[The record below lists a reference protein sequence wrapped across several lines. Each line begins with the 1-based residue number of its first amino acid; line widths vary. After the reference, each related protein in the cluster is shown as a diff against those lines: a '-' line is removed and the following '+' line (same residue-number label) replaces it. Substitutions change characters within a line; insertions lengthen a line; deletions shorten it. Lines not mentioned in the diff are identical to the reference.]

1 MEIGAQGS
9 IVVKVC
15 NDPSIN
21 MIRLTPDVTEAIF
34 NGTESSSSRGQARSA
49 HSTRIGLPS
58 ARKVMNAVGG
68 SIELY
73 QDEVN
78 TVTCR
83 IEFPT
88 TILPQSES
96 SIAIESRSNT
106 SKERATET
114 MVPESVAVKSGT
126 NTHAIHA
133 ATEQPSPRLIRS
145 CVVVEDDP
153 FQNQVPSFISLH
165 FTCHSYTHKVSLS
178 SLWLYVLCPCHV

>member
-88 TILPQSES
+88 TGTWHVHVRICWL
-96 SIAIESRSNT
+96 
-106 SKERATET
+106 
-114 MVPESVAVKSGT
+114 VAGGV
-126 NTHAIHA
+126 
-133 ATEQPSPRLIRS
+133 R
-145 CVVVEDDP
+145 CVWV
-153 FQNQVPSFISLH
+153 
-165 FTCHSYTHKVSLS
+165 
-178 SLWLYVLCPCHV
+178 WG